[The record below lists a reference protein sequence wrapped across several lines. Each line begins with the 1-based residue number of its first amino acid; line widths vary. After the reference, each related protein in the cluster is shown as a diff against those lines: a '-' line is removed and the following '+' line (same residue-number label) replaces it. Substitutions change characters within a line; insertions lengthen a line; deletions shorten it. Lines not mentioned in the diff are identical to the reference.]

1 MPGLGRE
8 GAGRDGAGQDTAPP
22 WGPWVLGPVV
32 LALVQV
38 GGSVGAAHG
47 QPERRALDGL
57 AIVLLLLGPLCLL
70 LLRSRPTLLV
80 AGTVAAT
87 ATYLA
92 LGYPYGPVFAS
103 LAVVMLLSVVR
114 GRRALA
120 WAAAGTVLAVEIGA
134 TLLLRPASWS
144 WPAVLGMLAWTTVL
158 LAVAEVARGRRERAV
173 TQREARRE
181 ADRRRRGEERLR
193 IAQELHDVVAHHM
206 SLINVQSSVALHLL
220 DSHPEQVE
228 PALRAIKGAS
238 HEALTEMRGLV
249 GVLRA
254 EGEPAPRSPVATLAS
269 LDELVARS
277 AQAGLEVRTATSGQ
291 ARPLPAAVDL
301 AAFRVVQESVTN
313 VVRHA
318 GARRADVLL
327 DYGDDAL
334 TVRVDDD
341 GHGAGPTGPQP
352 GNGLR
357 GMRERAAA
365 LGGTLAF
372 GRSPLGGLRVEAL
385 IPLGGGL

>member
-1 MPGLGRE
+1 MLGP
-8 GAGRDGAGQDTAPP
+8 GRDTRT
-22 WGPWVLGPVV
+22 WGRWALVPVV
-32 LALVQV
+32 LAVVQV
-38 GGSVGAAHG
+38 VGSVGAAHG
-47 QPERRALDGL
+47 QPERRPLD
-57 AIVLLLLGPLCLL
+57 AFAVVLLLGGPLCLL
-70 LLRSRPTLLV
+70 LLQGRPRLMV
-80 AGTVAAT
+80 AGTVGAT

-103 LAVVMLLSVVR
+103 LAVVVVLSVVR
-114 GRRALA
+114 GHRLLA
-120 WAAAGTVLAVEIGA
+120 WAATATVLVVEVSS
-134 TLLLRPASWS
+134 TLLLRPGAWS
-144 WPAVLGMLAWTTVL
+144 WPALLGMVAWTLVL

-173 TQREARRE
+173 SLQEARRE

-220 DSHPEQVE
+220 DSRPEQVE

-238 HEALTEMRGLV
+238 HEALTEMRALV

-254 EGEPAPRSPVATLAS
+254 DGEPAPRSPVATLAS
-269 LDELVARS
+269 LDELVERS
-277 AQAGLEVRTATSGQ
+277 AQAGLEVRTTTSGL

-318 GARRADVLL
+318 RARRADVLL
-327 DYGDDAL
+327 DYGRDAL

-341 GHGAGPTGPQP
+341 GRGAGATGPQP

-357 GMRERAAA
+357 GMRERAVA
-365 LGGTLAF
+365 LGGTLVL

-385 IPLGGGL
+385 IPLGGQP